1 MAVLKH
7 EGAAGA
13 MPPNQ
18 AQHPVC
24 RDQRPWSLGRE
35 CGNAAQGPALW
46 TDEGPAQL
54 WVVCEG
60 GHSHPVAFHLHAQWG
75 RGGARPAPAEARAAA
90 LPGRQQAQG
99 RIRRPLKGRAGPEH
113 RRGEITVCV
122 VGRRLPRSHSDT
134 VKPERRLSPGEELNP
149 WGGLPT

>member
-1 MAVLKH
+1 MQPRGQRCGQMRGLPSCGWSVRGGTATLSRSTS
-7 EGAAGA
+7 
-13 MPPNQ
+13 MP
-18 AQHPVC
+18 
-24 RDQRPWSLGRE
+24 S
-35 CGNAAQGPALW
+35 
-46 TDEGPAQL
+46 
-54 WVVCEG
+54 G
-60 GHSHPVAFHLHAQWG
+60 G
-75 RGGARPAPAEARAAA
+75 GGARPAPAEARAAA

-149 WGGLPT
+149 RGGLPT